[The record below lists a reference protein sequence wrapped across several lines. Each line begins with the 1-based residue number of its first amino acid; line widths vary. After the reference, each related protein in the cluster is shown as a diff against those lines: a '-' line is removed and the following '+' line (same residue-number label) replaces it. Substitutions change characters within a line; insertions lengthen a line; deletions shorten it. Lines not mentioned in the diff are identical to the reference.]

1 MRFWENSVYPQL
13 FDIIFKQPKIRPALQ
28 RLSFT
33 EAEPHSMRTDRYHI
47 EMDNLSRF
55 PIERSTDCENWEDV
69 SQEELDALLDNADE
83 NKAKNFLAVVRG
95 GSFSRLEGY
104 FYRIRPRS

>member
-1 MRFWENSVYPQL
+1 MRKDS
-13 FDIIFKQPKIRPALQ
+13 
-28 RLSFT
+28 
-33 EAEPHSMRTDRYHI
+33 YHI

-55 PIERSTDCENWEDV
+55 PLERSGDCESWEDV
-69 SQEELDALLDNADE
+69 SQEELDAILDKVDDE
-83 NKAKNFLAVVRG
+83 KAKNFLAVVRG

>member
-1 MRFWENSVYPQL
+1 MRKDS
-13 FDIIFKQPKIRPALQ
+13 
-28 RLSFT
+28 
-33 EAEPHSMRTDRYHI
+33 YHI

-55 PIERSTDCENWEDV
+55 PIERSGDCENWEDV
-69 SQEELDALLDNADE
+69 SHEELDALLDTVDE
-83 NKAKNFLAVVRG
+83 EMAKNFLAVVRG

>member
-1 MRFWENSVYPQL
+1 MRKDS
-13 FDIIFKQPKIRPALQ
+13 
-28 RLSFT
+28 
-33 EAEPHSMRTDRYHI
+33 YHI

-55 PIERSTDCENWEDV
+55 PLERSGDCESWEDV
-69 SQEELDALLDNADE
+69 SQEELDTLLDKVDE

-104 FYRIRPRS
+104 YYRIRPRS